1 MVSQEVTPRE
11 KRELQQP
18 EERTEAGRF
27 FSPYADIHEN
37 DRAVIVAL
45 EVPGVDKNAIDIQLE
60 KGVLTVKGTVDA
72 AKYESLRPIYSE
84 YNIGNYVRTFA
95 VSPKIDGSAISA
107 TVTDGV
113 LRIEL
118 PKAKEAL
125 PRRIATPGRR
135 YSSANASS
143 TLPGEPTIPPL
154 PAVTYTIPP
163 ATTGPGPSIEPPSAL
178 TPLTVGK
185 SRFVSNVHR
194 TLPSSLE

>member
-1 MVSQEVTPRE
+1 MANQEVAPHE
-11 KRELQQP
+11 KRELKQP

-37 DRAVIVAL
+37 ERAVIVSL
-45 EVPGVDKNAIDIQLE
+45 EVPGVDKNAIDIQLD

-84 YNIGNYVRTFA
+84 YNVGNYVRTFA
-95 VSPKIDGSAISA
+95 VSPKIDASAISA

-125 PRRIATPGRR
+125 ARRI
-135 YSSANASS
+135 SVN
-143 TLPGEPTIPPL
+143 
-154 PAVTYTIPP
+154 
-163 ATTGPGPSIEPPSAL
+163 
-178 TPLTVGK
+178 
-185 SRFVSNVHR
+185 
-194 TLPSSLE
+194 